1 MPHKTMTFGVRNLGW
16 FFIRCVRYFGEFVF
30 FAMQSVSMF
39 FDRPPFLRETV
50 VQMYY
55 IGVRS
60 FPLIGLAGLST
71 GFVLGMQTID
81 ILGQFGATQYV
92 AAVVGLSM
100 VEELGPVITAL
111 LVAGRAGSGI
121 SAELGSMMVTRQ
133 IDALKVLAI
142 NPIKY
147 LATTRIVACIL
158 VLPLLTALAD
168 FLGIMGGMFIAV
180 TQGGIHYQAYL
191 YKTLDFVYITDFLP
205 GLLKATV
212 FGLII
217 GTVSC
222 YEGFRVQGGTEG
234 VGRSTTA
241 AVVLSSLLIL
251 ISDVYLTKMIITLWP
266 E

>member
-1 MPHKTMTFGVRNLGW
+1 MLDTLRQLGQ
-16 FFIRCVRYFGEFVF
+16 FFLRCVRYFGEFLL
-30 FAMQSVSMF
+30 FAVQAIKLL

-50 VQMYY
+50 AQMHQ

-60 FPLIGLAGLST
+60 LPLVGLAGLSI
-71 GFVLGMQTID
+71 GIVMGMQTID
-81 ILGQFGATQYV
+81 ILRKFGATQYV

-121 SAELGSMMVTRQ
+121 SAELGSMLVTRQ

-142 NPIKY
+142 NPVKF

-168 FLGIMGGMFIAV
+168 FLGILGGMFVAV
-180 TQGGIHYQAYL
+180 TQAGIQYQAYIL
-191 YKTLDFVYITDFLP
+191 KTLDFIRITDFIP
-205 GLLKATV
+205 GLIKATV

-217 GTVSC
+217 GTVAC
-222 YEGFRVQGGTEG
+222 HEGFKVQGGTEG
-234 VGRSTTA
+234 VGRATTS
-241 AVVLSSLLIL
+241 AVVLSSVMIL
-251 ISDVYLTKMIITLWP
+251 ISDVYMTKILLTLWP
-266 E
+266 GIG